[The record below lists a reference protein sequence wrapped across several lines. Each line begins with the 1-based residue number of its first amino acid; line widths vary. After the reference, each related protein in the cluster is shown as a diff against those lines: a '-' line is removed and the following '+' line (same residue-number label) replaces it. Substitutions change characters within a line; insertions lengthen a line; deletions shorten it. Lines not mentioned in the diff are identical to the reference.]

1 MGMRNFSWLLLAA
14 SIAAEVVGTLA
25 LRHAD
30 GFTRALPS
38 AVVAAAYALAIWLMA
53 LAVRQLEVGLAYA
66 VWAGAGTALIARDP
80 YAAFARLAALFETR
94 AAPEPGVRAKG
105 CSDPALAF
113 TSVR

>member
-14 SIAAEVVGTLA
+14 SIAAEVVETIA

-66 VWAGAGTALIARDP
+66 VWAGAGTALIAVCGVFLFGETVTLARCLGVAMIVLGVVVLHLDP
-80 YAAFARLAALFETR
+80 R
-94 AAPEPGVRAKG
+94 
-105 CSDPALAF
+105 
-113 TSVR
+113 

>member
-14 SIAAEVVGTLA
+14 SIAAEVVGTIA

-38 AVVAAAYALAIWLMA
+38 AVTATAYALAIWLMA

-66 VWAGAGTALIARDP
+66 VWAGAGTALIAVCGVWLFGEAVTLARCLGVAMIVLGVVVLHLDP
-80 YAAFARLAALFETR
+80 R
-94 AAPEPGVRAKG
+94 
-105 CSDPALAF
+105 
-113 TSVR
+113 